1 MPDAYAASSAMG
13 GSDEAGQHAG
23 QWMSMNIE
31 ETMAVLTRCSFD
43 EAHRQPIFML
53 GGIPA
58 LAELIQVCFMFIFYH
73 FTFLGKIMP
82 ESTRRF
88 KLPQKFFSSLLL
100 NFWPLLMIFQSG
112 ACKMSNHRRGAHRL
126 FPQFTVPPPLPKHM
140 PIGTYILTY

>member
-1 MPDAYAASSAMG
+1 MPKRPNESPDSLQGQVEAWDRATLPCGHFVNYNTDFGMPDAYAASAMG
-13 GSDEAGQHAG
+13 GSEEAGQHAG

-73 FTFLGKIMP
+73 FFLNI
-82 ESTRRF
+82 SLQDQSHFRRKTYYF
-88 KLPQKFFSSLLL
+88 LFSDFF
-100 NFWPLLMIFQSG
+100 
-112 ACKMSNHRRGAHRL
+112 
-126 FPQFTVPPPLPKHM
+126 
-140 PIGTYILTY
+140 LT